1 VLSLRIAPKVE
12 IWRDAKLQGN
22 DVFFAQL
29 EGPAALVAVMS
40 PRFLESTWCRDEVAV
55 FCRRAEVSMGLMLG
69 NKARVLKVTKLPVR
83 HQDSLPVMQQTLRAQ
98 TLH

>member
-1 VLSLRIAPKVE
+1 MFFDE
-12 IWRDAKLQGN
+12 I
-22 DVFFAQL
+22 FAQL
-29 EGPAALVAVMS
+29 EGPVALVAIMS